1 MKKLDVRRPDA
12 TIYQTNQPIVFQA
25 SANILM
31 LLTSAVF
38 FALLISGVPL
48 KVAAIALLIVVLQI
62 LAGGSFLTMFVYK
75 SHLTWKEFCG
85 VGLAIGSLLTFGFD
99 QIFRNTA
106 ISGFAW
112 TLPILF
118 LPLSIW
124 RSRLKIDVTIARN
137 DLTVTELAA
146 ISATVLLILSPEWF
160 WPLPLALMLIA
171 IVVWREI
178 PRWRK
183 QSAIIAACLI
193 PISILS
199 ILKRPIGWWIED
211 SDVALYEAISR
222 TLGNWGFR
230 DNINGAGTSTNYHWF
245 AYAWSGLIDRVSG
258 SPEWVSNTR
267 TIPLLITVGTVL
279 IIWAILERLSHT
291 RMIIIFSLF
300 AIGGFDTVQT
310 WGRGFKLGIIASPS
324 QMYGLLLL
332 LAFLYV
338 FILDINNY
346 LKKPLPLFFLLAFG
360 VIGSKVA
367 HGAVLAGAVGFF
379 WLANFVK
386 DKKFNWHQTWL
397 TATTILGIATGFYFV
412 INGGGGSSR
421 GILFDQFGFVDG
433 ITGDFRPFGLPIQW
447 LAGLT
452 FLFGFLGFQLVG
464 LVALCTFATSS
475 QQKQVQFF
483 AIGIAIAGLL
493 AAMFLSG
500 EFAVELFFTHAASSI
515 LVVLIIPIAL
525 NRITSNDFKY
535 PRSILSITIFVGLG
549 SAIFANLMPNLDSGS
564 LTAIA
569 LRTTPS
575 LVGLLPLLSALA
587 CALYLKKNN
596 FEGQFKDQSE
606 VSFFKKITTLALVGL
621 LAMSVGFFSIN
632 YEKNIRQEYPESDR
646 NFASRIGL
654 DRPDLQSASNWISTN
669 TKTSAIFATND
680 LCGQVSKSCNK
691 DTNWDALL
699 DFSMKCTQFA
709 VLRTDKCNA
718 GGYALLTAIVHRRF
732 LAGNYYVGISDGSA
746 IKPWVVKR
754 VIDSVNF
761 AKLPSN
767 ETLTAL
773 KDSNVGWYLLRR
785 ELTSDKNW
793 AKFGNIRYSN
803 SSYFVI
809 ELS

>member
-38 FALLISGVPL
+38 VALLISGVPL

-596 FEGQFKDQSE
+596 FEGQFKDQIE
-606 VSFFKKITTLALVGL
+606 VSFFKKITALTLVGL

-803 SSYFVI
+803 SSYIVI

>member
-1 MKKLDVRRPDA
+1 MKKQDVH
-12 TIYQTNQPIVFQA
+12 QPGARSNHANELIGFEA
-25 SANILM
+25 SAIIV
-31 LLTSAVF
+31 LLLSSVVF
-38 FALLISGVPL
+38 VALLISGVPPKIAL
-48 KVAAIALLIVVLQI
+48 IALLVVVLQI
-62 LAGGSFLTMFVYK
+62 LAGGSFLSMFVYK

-106 ISGFAW
+106 ISSFAW

-124 RSRLKIDVTIARN
+124 MSRLKIDVTIVRN
-137 DLTVTELAA
+137 DLITTELLA

-160 WPLPLALMLIA
+160 WPLPLALLLIA
-171 IVVWREI
+171 VVIWREI
-178 PRWRK
+178 PKWRK
-183 QSAIIAACLI
+183 YSAIIAACLI

-199 ILKRPIGWWIED
+199 MLKRPIGWWIED
-211 SDVALYEAISR
+211 TDVALYEAISR
-222 TLGNWGFR
+222 TLGQWGFR

-245 AYAWSGLIDRVSG
+245 AYAWSGLVDRVSG
-258 SPEWVSNTR
+258 SPEWISNTR

-279 IIWAILERLSHT
+279 IIWAILERLSHS
-291 RMIIIFSLF
+291 RQIIILSLF

-324 QMYGLLLL
+324 QIYGLFLL
-332 LAFLYV
+332 LAFLFV
-338 FILDINNY
+338 FILDTNNL

-386 DKKFNWHQTWL
+386 NKKFNWHHTWL
-397 TATTILGIATGFYFV
+397 TTATILGVVTGFYFI

-421 GILFDQFGFVDG
+421 GMLFDQFGFVDG
-433 ITGDFRPFGLPIQW
+433 ITGDFRPFGLAIQW
-447 LAGLT
+447 VAGLT
-452 FLFGFLGFQLVG
+452 FLFGFLGLQLVG
-464 LVALCTFATSS
+464 LVALCTFATNTA
-475 QQKQVQFF
+475 QKQVCFF
-483 AIGIAIAGLL
+483 AIGVAIAGLL
-493 AAMFLSG
+493 SAIFLSG
-500 EFAVELFFTHAASSI
+500 EFAVELFFTHAASSV
-515 LVVLIIPIAL
+515 LVVLIIPIVL
-525 NRITSNDFKY
+525 KRVSGDDFKY
-535 PRSILSITIFVGLG
+535 PRSVLSITIFVGLG
-549 SAIFANLMPNLDSGS
+549 SAILANLLPNLNSGS

-569 LRTTPS
+569 LRTMPS
-575 LVGLLPLLSALA
+575 LVGLLPLLSAAA
-587 CALYLKKNN
+587 CALYLKKEK
-596 FEGQFKDQSE
+596 FAGQSEDHTE
-606 VSFFKKITTLALVGL
+606 VSFFTKFTAVALVGL
-621 LAMSVGFFSIN
+621 LAMSVGFYSVN
-632 YEKNIRQEYPESDR
+632 YAKNIQEEYPESNR
-646 NFASRIGL
+646 NFSSRIGL

-680 LCGQVSKSCNK
+680 FCGGISKTCNS
-691 DTNWDALL
+691 DTDWDALL

-718 GGYALLTAIVHRRF
+718 GGYQLLTAVVHRRF

-761 AKLPSN
+761 AKSPSS
-767 ETLTAL
+767 ETLIAL

-785 ELTSDKNW
+785 ELTSNRNW
-793 AKFGNIRYSN
+793 EKFGDIRYSN

-809 ELS
+809 ELN

>member
-718 GGYALLTAIVHRRF
+718 GGYALLTAVVHRRF
-732 LAGNYYVGISDGSA
+732 LSGNYYVGISDGSA

>member
-38 FALLISGVPL
+38 VALLISGVPL

-596 FEGQFKDQSE
+596 FEGQFKDQTE
-606 VSFFKKITTLALVGL
+606 VSFFKKITALTLVGL

-754 VIDSVNF
+754 VMDSVNF

-803 SSYFVI
+803 SSYIVI

>member
-48 KVAAIALLIVVLQI
+48 KVATIALLIVVLQI

-596 FEGQFKDQSE
+596 FEGQFKDQIE
-606 VSFFKKITTLALVGL
+606 VSFFKKITALALVGL

-754 VIDSVNF
+754 VMDSVNF

-803 SSYFVI
+803 SSYIVI

>member
-267 TIPLLITVGTVL
+267 TIPLLITIGTVL

-575 LVGLLPLLSALA
+575 LVGLLPLLSELA
-587 CALYLKKNN
+587 CALYMKKNN

-606 VSFFKKITTLALVGL
+606 VSFFKKITTLTLVGL

-646 NFASRIGL
+646 NFASLIGL

>member
-137 DLTVTELAA
+137 DLIVTELAA

>member
-211 SDVALYEAISR
+211 SDVALYEGISR

>member
-1 MKKLDVRRPDA
+1 MKKQDVHRPDA
-12 TIYQTNQPIVFQA
+12 KSSQLDKPIIFESTV
-25 SANILM
+25 NIALM
-31 LLTSAVF
+31 LASAVF
-38 FALLISGVPL
+38 VALLISGVPL
-48 KVAAIALLIVVLQI
+48 KVAVIALLIVVLQA
-62 LAGGSFLTMFVYK
+62 LAGGSFLSIFVCK

-106 ISGFAW
+106 ISSFAW

-124 RSRLKIDVTIARN
+124 KSRLKIDVTIARN
-137 DLTVTELAA
+137 DLITTELLA
-146 ISATVLLILSPEWF
+146 ISATVLLMLSPEWF
-160 WPLPLALMLIA
+160 WPLPLALLLIA
-171 IVVWREI
+171 GVIWREI
-178 PRWRK
+178 PKWRK
-183 QSAIIAACLI
+183 HSAIIAACLI
-193 PISILS
+193 PMSILS
-199 ILKRPIGWWIED
+199 MLKRPIGWWIED
-211 SDVALYEAISR
+211 TDVALYEAISQ

-279 IIWAILERLSHT
+279 IIWAILERLSHS
-291 RMIIIFSLF
+291 RLIIIFSLF

-324 QMYGLLLL
+324 QIYGLFLL
-332 LAFLYV
+332 LAFLFV
-338 FILDINNY
+338 FILDTNNL

-386 DKKFNWHQTWL
+386 DKKFNWHHTWL
-397 TATTILGIATGFYFV
+397 TTATILGVATGFYFI

-421 GILFDQFGFVDG
+421 GMLFDQFGFVDG
-433 ITGDFRPFGLPIQW
+433 ITGDFRPFGLAIQW
-447 LAGLT
+447 VAGLT
-452 FLFGFLGFQLVG
+452 LLFGFLGLQLFG
-464 LVALCTFATSS
+464 LVALCTFNTGSA
-475 QQKQVQFF
+475 QKQVCFF
-483 AIGIAIAGLL
+483 AIGAAIAGLL
-493 AAMFLSG
+493 SAMFLSG
-500 EFAVELFFTHAASSI
+500 EFAVELFFTHAASSVLI
-515 LVVLIIPIAL
+515 VLIIPVVL
-525 NRITSNDFKY
+525 KRVTSDDFEY
-535 PRSILSITIFVGLG
+535 PRSVLSIAISVGLG
-549 SAIFANLMPNLDSGS
+549 SAIFANLLPNLDSGS

-575 LVGLLPLLSALA
+575 LVGLLPLLSAVV
-587 CALYLKKNN
+587 CAFYMKENT
-596 FEGQFKDQSE
+596 FAGQIKDQTE
-606 VSFFKKITTLALVGL
+606 VSFFTRFTSLALVGL
-621 LAMSVGFFSIN
+621 LAMSGGFYSAN
-632 YEKNIRQEYPESDR
+632 YTKNIQEEYPESNR

-654 DRPDLQSASNWISTN
+654 DRPDLLSASNWISTN

-680 LCGQVSKSCNK
+680 FCGGISKTCNS
-691 DTNWDALL
+691 DTDWDALL

-718 GGYALLTAIVHRRF
+718 GGYQLLTAVVHRRF

-754 VIDSVNF
+754 VLDSVNF
-761 AKLPSN
+761 AKSPSL
-767 ETLTAL
+767 ETLIAL
-773 KDSNVGWYLLRR
+773 KDSNVGWYLLRL

-793 AKFGNIRYSN
+793 EKFGNIRYSN
-803 SSYFVI
+803 SSYLVI
-809 ELS
+809 ELN

>member
-718 GGYALLTAIVHRRF
+718 GGYALLTAVVHRRF

-754 VIDSVNF
+754 VMDSVNF

>member
-48 KVAAIALLIVVLQI
+48 KVATIALLIVVLQI

-680 LCGQVSKSCNK
+680 LCSQVSKSCNK

>member
-1 MKKLDVRRPDA
+1 
-12 TIYQTNQPIVFQA
+12 
-25 SANILM
+25 
-31 LLTSAVF
+31 
-38 FALLISGVPL
+38 
-48 KVAAIALLIVVLQI
+48 
-62 LAGGSFLTMFVYK
+62 
-75 SHLTWKEFCG
+75 
-85 VGLAIGSLLTFGFD
+85 
-99 QIFRNTA
+99 
-106 ISGFAW
+106 
-112 TLPILF
+112 
-118 LPLSIW
+118 
-124 RSRLKIDVTIARN
+124 
-137 DLTVTELAA
+137 
-146 ISATVLLILSPEWF
+146 
-160 WPLPLALMLIA
+160 
-171 IVVWREI
+171 
-178 PRWRK
+178 
-183 QSAIIAACLI
+183 
-193 PISILS
+193 
-199 ILKRPIGWWIED
+199 
-211 SDVALYEAISR
+211 
-222 TLGNWGFR
+222 
-230 DNINGAGTSTNYHWF
+230 
-245 AYAWSGLIDRVSG
+245 
-258 SPEWVSNTR
+258 
-267 TIPLLITVGTVL
+267 
-279 IIWAILERLSHT
+279 
-291 RMIIIFSLF
+291 
-300 AIGGFDTVQT
+300 
-310 WGRGFKLGIIASPS
+310 
-324 QMYGLLLL
+324 MYGLLLL

-386 DKKFNWHQTWL
+386 DKKFNWHHTWL
-397 TATTILGIATGFYFV
+397 TTTTILGIATGFYFV

-464 LVALCTFATSS
+464 LVALFTFATSS

-596 FEGQFKDQSE
+596 FEGQFKDQIE
-606 VSFFKKITTLALVGL
+606 VSFFKKITALALVGL

-718 GGYALLTAIVHRRF
+718 GGYALLTAVVHRRF

>member
-211 SDVALYEAISR
+211 SDVALHEAISR

-483 AIGIAIAGLL
+483 AIGIAIVGLL

-596 FEGQFKDQSE
+596 FEGQFKDQTE
-606 VSFFKKITTLALVGL
+606 VSFFKKITALTLVGL

>member
-199 ILKRPIGWWIED
+199 ILKRPLGWWIED

-718 GGYALLTAIVHRRF
+718 GGYALLTAVVHRRF

-809 ELS
+809 ELN

>member
-279 IIWAILERLSHT
+279 IIWAILERLSYT

-464 LVALCTFATSS
+464 LVALCTFATNS

-718 GGYALLTAIVHRRF
+718 GGYALLTAVVHRRF

>member
-1 MKKLDVRRPDA
+1 M
-12 TIYQTNQPIVFQA
+12 
-25 SANILM
+25 
-31 LLTSAVF
+31 
-38 FALLISGVPL
+38 
-48 KVAAIALLIVVLQI
+48 
-62 LAGGSFLTMFVYK
+62 
-75 SHLTWKEFCG
+75 
-85 VGLAIGSLLTFGFD
+85 
-99 QIFRNTA
+99 
-106 ISGFAW
+106 
-112 TLPILF
+112 
-118 LPLSIW
+118 
-124 RSRLKIDVTIARN
+124 
-137 DLTVTELAA
+137 
-146 ISATVLLILSPEWF
+146 
-160 WPLPLALMLIA
+160 
-171 IVVWREI
+171 
-178 PRWRK
+178 
-183 QSAIIAACLI
+183 
-193 PISILS
+193 
-199 ILKRPIGWWIED
+199 
-211 SDVALYEAISR
+211 
-222 TLGNWGFR
+222 
-230 DNINGAGTSTNYHWF
+230 
-245 AYAWSGLIDRVSG
+245 
-258 SPEWVSNTR
+258 
-267 TIPLLITVGTVL
+267 
-279 IIWAILERLSHT
+279 
-291 RMIIIFSLF
+291 
-300 AIGGFDTVQT
+300 
-310 WGRGFKLGIIASPS
+310 
-324 QMYGLLLL
+324 
-332 LAFLYV
+332 
-338 FILDINNY
+338 
-346 LKKPLPLFFLLAFG
+346 
-360 VIGSKVA
+360 
-367 HGAVLAGAVGFF
+367 
-379 WLANFVK
+379 
-386 DKKFNWHQTWL
+386 
-397 TATTILGIATGFYFV
+397 
-412 INGGGGSSR
+412 
-421 GILFDQFGFVDG
+421 FDQFGFVDG

-483 AIGIAIAGLL
+483 AIGITIAGLL

-754 VIDSVNF
+754 VMDSVNF

-785 ELTSDKNW
+785 ELTSDKDW

>member
-1 MKKLDVRRPDA
+1 MRKQDVHRPDA
-12 TIYQTNQPIVFQA
+12 KSHQTNERIVFEA
-25 SANILM
+25 SVNILM
-31 LLTSAVF
+31 MLASAVF
-38 FALLISGVPL
+38 VGLLISGVSL
-48 KVAAIALLIVVLQI
+48 KVAVIALLIVVLQT
-62 LAGGSFLTMFVYK
+62 LAGGSFLSIFVCK

-106 ISGFAW
+106 ISSFAW

-118 LPLSIW
+118 LPFSIW
-124 RSRLKIDVTIARN
+124 KSRLKIDVTIARN
-137 DLTVTELAA
+137 DLITTELLA
-146 ISATVLLILSPEWF
+146 ILATVLLILSPEWF
-160 WPLPLALMLIA
+160 WPLPLALLFIS
-171 IVVWREI
+171 VVIWREI
-178 PRWRK
+178 PKWRNH
-183 QSAIIAACLI
+183 SAIIASCLI

-199 ILKRPIGWWIED
+199 MLKRPIGWWIED
-211 SDVALYEAISR
+211 TDVALYEAISQ

-230 DNINGAGTSTNYHWF
+230 DNVNGAGTSTNYHWF

-279 IIWAILERLSHT
+279 VIWAILEQLSHS
-291 RMIIIFSLF
+291 RLIIIFSLF

-324 QMYGLLLL
+324 QIYGLFLL
-332 LAFLYV
+332 LAFLFV
-338 FILDINNY
+338 FILDTNSL

-386 DKKFNWHQTWL
+386 DKKFNWHHTWFT
-397 TATTILGIATGFYFV
+397 TATILGVATGFYFI

-421 GILFDQFGFVDG
+421 GMLFDQFGFVDG
-433 ITGDFRPFGLPIQW
+433 ITGDFRPFGLAIQW
-447 LAGLT
+447 IAGLT
-452 FLFGFLGFQLVG
+452 LLFGFLGLQLLG
-464 LVALCTFATSS
+464 LVALWTFYTGSA
-475 QQKQVQFF
+475 QKQVCFF
-483 AIGIAIAGLL
+483 AIGAGIAGLL
-493 AAMFLSG
+493 SAMFLSG
-500 EFAVELFFTHAASSI
+500 EFAVELFFTHAASSV
-515 LVVLIIPIAL
+515 LVVLIIPVVL
-525 NRITSNDFKY
+525 KRVTSDDIKY
-535 PRSILSITIFVGLG
+535 SRPILSIAILVGLG
-549 SAIFANLMPNLDSGS
+549 SAIFANLLPNLDSGS

-575 LVGLLPLLSALA
+575 LVGLLPLFSAVL
-587 CALYLKKNN
+587 CAFYLKENTLV
-596 FEGQFKDQSE
+596 GQIKEQIQ
-606 VSFFKKITTLALVGL
+606 VSFFTRFTSLALVGL
-621 LAMSVGFFSIN
+621 LAMSGGFYSAN
-632 YEKNIRQEYPESDR
+632 YAKNIQEEYPESNR

-654 DRPDLQSASNWISTN
+654 DRPDLLSASNWISTN
-669 TKTSAIFATND
+669 TKKSAIFATND
-680 LCGQVSKSCNK
+680 FCGGISKTCNS
-691 DTNWDALL
+691 DTDWDALL

-718 GGYALLTAIVHRRF
+718 GGYQLLTAVVHRRF

-754 VIDSVNF
+754 VLDSVNF
-761 AKLPSN
+761 AKSPSS
-767 ETLTAL
+767 ETLIAL

-793 AKFGNIRYSN
+793 EKFGTIRYTN

-809 ELS
+809 ELN